1 MFGIIWDPI
10 VATLAALLC
19 SLAVYGFLVAMRRG
33 MRSYPTPE
41 KEKTYT
47 GGEELKPEEVHAE
60 SGPFFSS
67 VKRVLSHFY
76 RYVQKAHTGELNTYL
91 LWEIVGFIIIL
102 AAVLLIVM
110 VGL

>member
-1 MFGIIWDPI
+1 MFDIIWDPI
-10 VATLAALLC
+10 VATLAILLC
-19 SLAVYGFLVAMRRG
+19 SLAVYGFVAIIRRG
-33 MRSYPTPE
+33 AKPHPTPE

-47 GGEELKPEEVHAE
+47 GGEELKPEEIHAE

-67 VKRVLSHFY
+67 VKRVLGPFY

-91 LWEIVGFIIIL
+91 LWEIVGFVIIL
-102 AAVLLIVM
+102 LAVLLIVG